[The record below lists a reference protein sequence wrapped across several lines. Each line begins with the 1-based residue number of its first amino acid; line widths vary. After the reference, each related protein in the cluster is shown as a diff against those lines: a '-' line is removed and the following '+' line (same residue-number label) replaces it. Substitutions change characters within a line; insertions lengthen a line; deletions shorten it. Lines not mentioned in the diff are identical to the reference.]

1 MATIAKI
8 SENLEGWIAFLA
20 ALSPYSDELLCEP
33 IAGKWSIQ
41 DVVSHVMGWDKN
53 FTKALIQIID
63 KGQVMLKEDPDVQAF
78 SDSSV
83 ALSRTMKPHDL
94 LNEAIA
100 QHKQMIV
107 KLQMV
112 SESDFMRP
120 VPNSIYTLETFLH
133 EMFVQHDRHHKEQI
147 VNSLQ
152 SMDY

>member
-1 MATIAKI
+1 MH
-8 SENLEGWIAFLA
+8 FL
-20 ALSPYSDELLCEP
+20 LYSDELTCEP

-41 DVVSHVMGWDKN
+41 DVVSHIMGWDNN

-63 KGQVMLKEDPDVQAF
+63 KGQVMLKEHPDVHTF
-78 SDSSV
+78 NDSSV
-83 ALSRTMKPHDL
+83 AFGRTMKPHDL

-100 QHKQMIV
+100 QRKQMIA

-120 VPNSIYTLETFLH
+120 VPNSLYTLETFLQ

-147 VNSLQ
+147 MNSLQ
-152 SMDY
+152 VIN

>member
-1 MATIAKI
+1 MATIAKT
-8 SENLEGWIAFLA
+8 SEDLEGWIAFLA
-20 ALSPYSDELLCEP
+20 ALSPYSDELTCEP

-63 KGQVMLKEDPDVQAF
+63 KEQVMLKEHPDVQTF
-78 SDSSV
+78 NDSSV
-83 ALSRTMKPHDL
+83 AFGRTMKPHDL

-100 QHKQMIV
+100 QRKQMIA

-120 VPNSIYTLETFLH
+120 VPNSLYTLETFLQ
-133 EMFVQHDRHHKEQI
+133 EMFVQHDKHHKEQI
-147 VNSLQ
+147 MNSLQ
-152 SMDY
+152 LIN